1 MMLTWKS
8 LAIVC
13 MVVGSLS
20 FAGRVGA
27 QSPKAS
33 EKTAAPSEMSN
44 PTRDMNDYTCK
55 DLMRT
60 SGEDRII
67 GLALLHG
74 YFLGKRGTT
83 TFQPEA
89 MRKATDQF
97 VEYCLDHPTTKVLE
111 AMSQFV
117 K

>member
-1 MMLTWKS
+1 MVTWKS

-13 MVVGSLS
+13 IVVGSLS
-20 FAGRVGA
+20 FAMRVGA
-27 QSPKAS
+27 QSSKAS
-33 EKTAAPSEMSN
+33 EKAAAPSEASTT
-44 PTRDMNDYTCK
+44 TRDMNDYTCK

-60 SGEDRII
+60 TGEDRVI

-83 TFQPEA
+83 TFQPDA

-97 VEYCLDHPTTKVLE
+97 VEYCLDHPTAKVLG